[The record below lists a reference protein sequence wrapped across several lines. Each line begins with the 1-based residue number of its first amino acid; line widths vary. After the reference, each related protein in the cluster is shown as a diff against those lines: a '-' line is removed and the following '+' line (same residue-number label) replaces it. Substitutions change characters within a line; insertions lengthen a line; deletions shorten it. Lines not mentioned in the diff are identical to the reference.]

1 MRRSIIDYRPI
12 IPILLVV
19 GLVLY
24 ESITSLFTFVSPL
37 MGVVFL
43 YLVTNIKDK
52 EKLNINIVLLLYLIY
67 VEMDRGFIVFSS
79 VIVFIIF
86 YEFIYKDLES
96 YIGCKNCLKAVT
108 IVIFYF
114 LFYTINLIIS
124 LIFDLNLPILDITY
138 LIYMITDIVLVILL

>member
-12 IPILLVV
+12 VPILLVV
-19 GLVLY
+19 GLVLF

-52 EKLNINIVLLLYLIY
+52 EKLNINIVLLLYLLY
-67 VEMDRGFIVFSS
+67 VEVDRGFIVFSS
-79 VIVFIIF
+79 LMVFIIF
-86 YEFIYKDLES
+86 YEFVYNDLVS
-96 YIGCKNCLKAVT
+96 SIGCKKCLKAVI

-114 LFYTINLIIS
+114 MFYTINLIIS
-124 LIFDLNLPILDITY
+124 LIFDLNLPVLDITY
-138 LIYMITDIVLVILL
+138 LVYMITDIVLVILL